1 MKIKSIILSILFTV
15 FTLSVFGQLKVD
27 NTGRIGMGTMWPNP
41 SYKCHVAGNVLCTS
55 YPANPYYELRLKVG
69 NGWPGCEI
77 GASSDILAFWT
88 SEYGYASLRASDFST
103 MSDSTLKKDIVP
115 IKQPLE
121 RLMKIRPVYYSMENN
136 KIDGMTGE
144 KILQDKHNF
153 GFLSQ
158 QIRDLFPEA
167 NITVTD
173 QEGYLLMEYN
183 QIIPIAV
190 ASIQAQQKII
200 DSLKTEMANLKEQ
213 VSSNNSFGLGN
224 NDSTTLSSRNV
235 LNQNSPNPFNESTE
249 VKFSIDGQNF
259 RSASI
264 VIFDMN
270 GLLIKKYDI
279 PQSGDGTIK
288 INGNELKAGMY
299 IYTLIVNQREVD
311 SKRMI
316 LLN

>member
-1 MKIKSIILSILFTV
+1 M
-15 FTLSVFGQLKVD
+15 
-27 NTGRIGMGTMWPNP
+27 
-41 SYKCHVAGNVLCTS
+41 
-55 YPANPYYELRLKVG
+55 
-69 NGWPGCEI
+69 
-77 GASSDILAFWT
+77 
-88 SEYGYASLRASDFST
+88 
-103 MSDSTLKKDIVP
+103 
-115 IKQPLE
+115 
-121 RLMKIRPVYYSMENN
+121 
-136 KIDGMTGE
+136 
-144 KILQDKHNF
+144 
-153 GFLSQ
+153 
-158 QIRDLFPEA
+158 FPEA

-213 VSSNNSFGLGN
+213 VSSNNSLGLGN
-224 NDSTTLSSRNV
+224 NNSTTLYTRNV

-249 VKFSIDGQNF
+249 VKFSIDEQNF
-259 RSASI
+259 RNASI

-279 PQSGDGTIK
+279 QKSGEGSVK
-288 INGNELKAGMY
+288 INGSELKAGMY